1 MCSCNKIIII
11 LVIPKTLNYQTNSFI
26 FFLIVSQN
34 PFGISRHCPN
44 SINRTPAVLSVI
56 TATTRATRARA
67 RNNWAPTSQRRC
79 VCRSSGWNRRYDC
92 TAAIPDRSD
101 SRCPARTNR
110 ISNREILATTE
121 RPKRVDVVPLPFSR
135 QKYKVVL
142 LLVRSLFRYSLV
154 DA

>member
-1 MCSCNKIIII
+1 MFLLI
-11 LVIPKTLNYQTNSFI
+11 LVLPKISNYQTNSFI

-44 SINRTPAVLSVI
+44 STNRTAAVPCAT

-67 RNNWAPTSQRRC
+67 RSNWAPTWRRRC
-79 VCRSSGWNRRYDC
+79 ACRNSDWNRRWGC
-92 TAAIPDRSD
+92 TAATRDPWA

-121 RPKRVDVVPLPFSR
+121 RPKRGDVVPFPFSR

-142 LLVRSLFRYSLV
+142 LLVRSLFSYSLV